1 MIGEALILLA
11 RPSDAADLAHLLARQ
26 LQEHGIRD
34 DPGVLRRAVEAV
46 LKDSNLGFLVI
57 ARRGRIPVGV
67 AYVSLVWSMEH
78 GGRSAWLEELY
89 VAPEYRSRGIGT
101 SLFRKA
107 LERSEAVGCAAMDL
121 EVQEDHARAANL
133 YQREGFIQL
142 ARSRWVRRR
151 LKRGRAR
158 MSP

>member
-57 ARRGRIPVGV
+57 ARRGSIPVGV

-89 VAPEYRSRGIGT
+89 VAPECRSRGIGT
-101 SLFRKA
+101 SLLRKA
-107 LERSEAVGCAAMDL
+107 LERSEAIGCLATDL
-121 EVQEDHARAANL
+121 EVQEDHARAASL
-133 YQREGFIQL
+133 YEREGFIQL

-151 LKRGRAR
+151 LKRERIR
-158 MSP
+158 E